1 MKDPYVYAGTDV
13 LINNYGIKDNATL
26 SRVEAHAYTKVAME
40 GIPKGDF
47 SLDHL
52 KNTHKALFGEVYP
65 WAGEIRTVDISK
77 GDTLFCRNEFIQS
90 EATRL
95 LRELKSEH
103 FLAEHKNNPDKM
115 AERLAHYFAEINAIH
130 PFREGNGRTNREFIR
145 QLAEHNGMNL
155 DFQKINREQNI
166 QASIAS
172 THFDNRQ
179 LENLFKNALTPLMQQ
194 DKSIE
199 VNNTTLKITKETTT
213 QEVLNFFKEHNSN
226 LVENISKTNTID
238 YQGHQLSLEYLKPKD
253 LANALN
259 QQSNNVAKIE
269 LSLDRILD
277 KSLSR

>member
-1 MKDPYVYAGTDV
+1 MTDPYVYANTNV
-13 LINNYGIKDNATL
+13 LINNYGIKDSAQL
-26 SRVEAHAYTKVAME
+26 SRVEAHAYTKAVME

-52 KNTHKALFGEVYP
+52 KNTHKALFGEVYS

-90 EATRL
+90 EATKL
-95 LRELKSEH
+95 LRELKTEN
-103 FLAEHKNNPDKM
+103 FLAGHKDNPDKM
-115 AERLAHYFAEINAIH
+115 VERLAHYFAEINAIH
-130 PFREGNGRTNREFIR
+130 PFREGNGRTNRELIR
-145 QLAEHNGMNL
+145 QIAEYNGMTL
-155 DFQKINREQNI
+155 DFQKMNREEYI

-179 LENLFKNALTPLMQQ
+179 LEHLFKNALTPVIQH
-194 DKSIE
+194 DKSTE

-226 LVENISKTNTID
+226 LVENITKTNTVD
-238 YQGHQLSLEYLKPKD
+238 YQGHKLNLDYLKPKD

>member
-1 MKDPYVYAGTDV
+1 MTDPYVYANTNA
-13 LINNYGIKDNATL
+13 LINNYGIKDSAQL
-26 SRVEAHAYTKVAME
+26 SRVEAHAYTKAVME

-52 KNTHKALFGEVYP
+52 KNTHKALFGEVYS

-90 EATRL
+90 EAAKL
-95 LRELKSEH
+95 LRELKTEN
-103 FLAEHKNNPDKM
+103 FLAGHKDNPDKM

-145 QLAEHNGMNL
+145 QIAEHNGMTL
-155 DFQKINREQNI
+155 DFQKMNREEYI

-172 THFDNRQ
+172 NHFDNRQ
-179 LENLFKNALTPLMQQ
+179 LEHLFKNAITPVIQH

-199 VNNTTLKITKETTT
+199 VNSTTLKITKETTT

-226 LVENISKTNTID
+226 LVENVTKTNTID
-238 YQGHQLSLEYLKPKD
+238 YQGHKLSLDFIKPKD
-253 LANALN
+253 LATQLN
-259 QQSNNVAKIE
+259 HISNNIARIE
-269 LSLDRILD
+269 LKLERNLTNDI
-277 KSLSR
+277 SR